1 MRQRSPA
8 FCGLAF
14 AVTMIAAAQ
23 RGDQRQSSAEQ
34 PIFRVSVD
42 RIEISAVATDAKGR
56 QVTDLGIGD
65 FTVLDSGKPQQITS
79 CVYIRSALPR
89 SALRPS
95 AQRHDDPLTPPAGVT
110 RELTPEQVRRSIVF
124 LIDDESF
131 GPDTVPTVRRAVKDI
146 IERGIQPGDLV
157 AIIRTSSGS
166 GSLEQFTSDK
176 RVLLESCEK
185 IRWRPG
191 SRGNPGNLPQIT
203 GYVAG
208 GARSGKYIVQR
219 SAERT
224 QLVLDYVISA
234 LRNFPGR
241 KSIFFLSQSFVSGG
255 SYAGAASGA
264 TDVGKL
270 VDQALRAGVVIY
282 GIDPTPLS
290 SLTPGADY
298 DLTGQYNL
306 QFGAGGAQMGP
317 QDAATLLNG
326 YTQRALGLLESFRL
340 GLRTLAEGTGGIMAA
355 DTDAAAA
362 LERFTDDLQ
371 GYYVLTYKPRNPE
384 RYFGVKREGPP
395 PFRSIKIRAARPGV
409 HARSYAGYIAE
420 ADAPEAQP
428 SGHDAISNALFSP
441 FSAAGIRVR
450 LTLMFTRPQ
459 PQSPELNVLLHI
471 DARDLSFA
479 PGDDG
484 RHNADFATMAR
495 VAGETGAAQTVTK
508 QAVLRLEDSNF
519 EEALRMGVTY
529 RLAVPAKN
537 PGLYEVRVAIRDPA
551 TGKVG
556 SAREFVEVPD
566 LAHGGLAVS
575 GVLAH
580 NADSRQRDAA
590 APGLA
595 EKRRFRRQ
603 DRLSYACQVFNA
615 KSVKGEIRIV
625 QDGKQ
630 MSAAP
635 AEISENGDGTSTAKG
650 VVSLAPFAPGYYI
663 LQVVVRREG
672 DKAAVTSQWT
682 DFEVVP

>member
-1 MRQRSPA
+1 
-8 FCGLAF
+8 
-14 AVTMIAAAQ
+14 
-23 RGDQRQSSAEQ
+23 
-34 PIFRVSVD
+34 
-42 RIEISAVATDAKGR
+42 VATDAKGR
-56 QVTDLGIGD
+56 HVTDLGIGD
-65 FTVLDSGKPQQITS
+65 FTVLDSGKPQPIKS
-79 CVYIRSALPR
+79 CVYIRSAFPQ
-89 SALRPS
+89 SAPRPS
-95 AQRHDDPLTPPAGVT
+95 ARRHDDPLAPPAGVT
-110 RELTPEQVRRSIVF
+110 RELTPEQVRRSIVI
-124 LIDDESF
+124 LIDNESF
-131 GPDTVPTVRRAVKDI
+131 GPDTVSAVRGAVRDI

-185 IRWRPG
+185 IRWTPG

-203 GYVAG
+203 GEVAG
-208 GARSGKYIVQR
+208 GGRSGKYNVQR

-224 QLVLDYVISA
+224 HLVLDYVLSA
-234 LRNFPGR
+234 LRNLPGR
-241 KSIFFLSQSFVSGG
+241 KAIFFLSQSFLSGTW
-255 SYAGAASGA
+255 YEAGAASGA
-264 TDVGKL
+264 TDVGRL
-270 VDQALRAGVVIY
+270 VDRALRAGVVIY

-298 DLTGQYNL
+298 DVTREFNL
-306 QFGAGGAQMGP
+306 QFQFGARGAQMGP
-317 QDAATLLNG
+317 RDAAALLNG
-326 YTQRALGLLESFRL
+326 YTHRALGLLELNRG

-371 GYYVLTYKPRNPE
+371 GYYALTYQPRNPE
-384 RYFGVKREGPP
+384 RYFGAKREGPP
-395 PFRSIKIRAARPGV
+395 PFRSIKIRVARPGV
-409 HARSYAGYIAE
+409 HVRSYAGYIAE
-420 ADAPEAQP
+420 ADAADAPEAEP
-428 SGHDAISNALFSP
+428 SGHDAIANALFSP

-450 LTLMFTRPQ
+450 LTSLFTQPQ
-459 PQSPELNVLLHI
+459 PHSSEVNILLHI
-471 DARDLSFA
+471 DARDLYFA

-484 RHNADFATMAR
+484 RHNANFETVAR

-508 QAVLRLEDSNF
+508 QAVLRFEESNF
-519 EEALRMGVTY
+519 EEALRMGITY
-529 RLAVPAKN
+529 QLAVPAQK

-551 TGKVG
+551 NGKVG

-575 GVLAH
+575 GVLAYS
-580 NADSRQRDAA
+580 ADSRQRDAG

-595 EKRRFRRQ
+595 GERRFRRQ
-603 DRLSYACQVFNA
+603 DSLTYACQVFNA
-615 KSVKGEIRIV
+615 KSAKGEIRIV

-635 AEISENGDGTSTAKG
+635 SEISENGDGTSTAKG
-650 VVSLAPFAPGYYI
+650 VISLAPFAPGYYI

-682 DFEVVP
+682 DFEVVQ